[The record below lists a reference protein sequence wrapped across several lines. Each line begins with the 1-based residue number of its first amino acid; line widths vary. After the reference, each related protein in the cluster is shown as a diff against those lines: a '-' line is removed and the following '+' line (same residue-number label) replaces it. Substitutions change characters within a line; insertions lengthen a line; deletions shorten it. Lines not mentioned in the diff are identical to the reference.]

1 MLVAVDH
8 CAVLNEEGVCLPA
21 GVAAVAV
28 FGIHAG
34 THHIG
39 GIIADLPGG
48 NVLVFMHLQI
58 FPWPGEAAVHH
69 GIGVDQGLGEVA
81 LDELFVVARVA
92 AVVHAADL
100 IHGEHGGFGQAGGE
114 QEAT

>member
-8 CAVLNEEGVCLPA
+8 FAVLDEEGVRLPA

-28 FGIHAG
+28 FGIDAG
-34 THHIG
+34 AHHIG
-39 GIIADLPGG
+39 GVVADLPGG

-58 FPWPGEAAVHH
+58 FPRLREAAVHH
-69 GIGVDQGLGEVA
+69 GMGVDQGLGEVA
-81 LDELFVVARVA
+81 FDELFVVARVA